1 MRSIRFHP
9 TRFSLHWQW
18 LMIQKRIAIT
28 LPQHLKRLICLS
40 DAHYDR
46 YDRRKCNFYYRKL
59 FTPDLNVFPY
69 TKVIYLSVIS
79 VIYRKTGIHKNAIY
93 TL

>member
-1 MRSIRFHP
+1 MSKF
-9 TRFSLHWQW
+9 
-18 LMIQKRIAIT
+18 
-28 LPQHLKRLICLS
+28 CLS

-46 YDRRKCNFYYRKL
+46 YDRRKHNFPYRKL

-79 VIYRKTGIHKNAIY
+79 VIYRKDGIRKYAISASQMIHLDNVNETFKHQKQY
-93 TL
+93 VSYVYHTL

>member
-1 MRSIRFHP
+1 MFND
-9 TRFSLHWQW
+9 FF
-18 LMIQKRIAIT
+18 LMSKF
-28 LPQHLKRLICLS
+28 CLS

-46 YDRRKCNFYYRKL
+46 YDRRKHNFPYRKL

-79 VIYRKTGIHKNAIY
+79 VIYRKKRYSQVCYFRLVND
-93 TL
+93 TLIQRKR

>member
-1 MRSIRFHP
+1 MF
-9 TRFSLHWQW
+9 F
-18 LMIQKRIAIT
+18 LMSKF
-28 LPQHLKRLICLS
+28 CLS

-46 YDRRKCNFYYRKL
+46 YDRYDRRKHNFPYRKL

-79 VIYRKTGIHKNAIY
+79 VIYRKKRHSQVCYFRLVND
-93 TL
+93 TLIQRKR